1 MIPVSSRSDFLSG
14 HSMSE
19 LISIL
24 CPTRGRPEF
33 MMRMFKSAA
42 HMSHTA
48 SDRVPCFEVI
58 FYIDEDDQP
67 SIDLWENNLQY
78 RGCGAVVGPRINL
91 SMAWNLCFDASHGQ
105 ILFHGGDDLIFRTED
120 WDEYVKLQFR
130 LSKDKILFVGG
141 QDGFHAP
148 EKNFLTHGF
157 LHRNWVDTVGY
168 FVPPYFSSD
177 FNDTWLNEVADMIGR
192 KIYLENLLI
201 EHMHPLAGKHFWDR
215 THQERLERH
224 RLDKPQNIYAEKAP
238 ERERDAEKLNQF
250 IKDNE

>member
-157 LHRNWVDTVGY
+157 LHRNWVETVGY

-192 KIYLENLLI
+192 KIYLKDLLI

-238 ERERDAEKLNQF
+238 ERERDAAKLYQF

>member
-1 MIPVSSRSDFLSG
+1 
-14 HSMSE
+14 MSE

-24 CPTRGRPEF
+24 CPTRGRPDF

-48 SDRVPCFEVI
+48 DDRVPCFEVI

-130 LSKDKILFVGG
+130 LSKDKIIFVGG

-157 LHRNWVDTVGY
+157 LHRNWVETVGY

-192 KIYLENLLI
+192 KIYLKDLLI

-238 ERERDAEKLNQF
+238 ERERDEAKLNQF

>member
-1 MIPVSSRSDFLSG
+1 MIPGSSRSGSHSG

-33 MMRMFKSAA
+33 MERLVQSAIET
-42 HMSHTA
+42 SEWNNYE
-48 SDRVPCFEVI
+48 FI
-58 FYIDEDDQP
+58 FYIDDDDQE
-67 SIDLWENNLQY
+67 SIDQHEELKLIADVD
-78 RGCGAVVGPRINL
+78 AVIAPRCNL
-91 SMAWNLCFDASHGQ
+91 SQAWNKAYEKASGE
-105 ILFHGGDDLIFRTED
+105 IFFHAGDDLIFKTRL
-120 WDEYVKLQFR
+120 WDEKVSLQFR
-130 LSKDKILFVGG
+130 QSKDKILFVGG

-157 LHRNWVDTVGY
+157 LHRNWVETVGY

-192 KIYLENLLI
+192 KIYLKDLLI

-224 RLDKPQNIYAEKAP
+224 RLDKPQNIYAKKAP
-238 ERERDAEKLNQF
+238 ERERDAAKLNQF

>member
-1 MIPVSSRSDFLSG
+1 MIPGSLRSDFLSG

-24 CPTRGRPEF
+24 CPTRGRPDF
-33 MMRMFKSAA
+33 MERLVQSAWDT
-42 HMSHTA
+42 S
-48 SDRVPCFEVI
+48 SSSNLECI
-58 FYIDEDDQP
+58 FYLDDDDEP
-67 SIDLWENNLQY
+67 SLEKSFQIVE
-78 RGCGAVVGPRINL
+78 CETVIGPRINL
-91 SMAWNLCFDASHGQ
+91 SQAWNKAYEKASGE
-105 ILFHGGDDLIFRTED
+105 IFFHAGDDLIFKTQN
-120 WDEYVKLQFR
+120 WDEMVRLQYR
-130 LSKDKILFVGG
+130 ESKDKILFVGG

-157 LHRNWVDTVGY
+157 LHRNWVETVGY

-177 FNDTWLNEVADMIGR
+177 FNDTWLNELADMIGR
-192 KIYLENLLI
+192 KIYMKDLLI

-224 RLDKPQNIYAEKAP
+224 RKDKPQDLYAEKAE
-238 ERERDAEKLNQF
+238 ERRKDAEKLNQF